1 MGELIA
7 FSLLSAVIIGG
18 ALCVVLL
25 QNLFRSAI
33 ALAFTFV
40 GVAGLYLL
48 LHAEFVAAIQVLIY
62 VGAVTVLILFA
73 VMLTSQIGSI
83 LPETSQMQK
92 IMGLFCAGG
101 IFIVMVSTILT
112 RSWTN
117 GPPAPPLENPLS
129 AIGLL
134 MLTDFLLPFELM
146 SVILLAVLIGAV
158 VIARKD
164 DREPE
169 SGGLPK

>member
-18 ALCVVLL
+18 ALFVVVS

-33 ALAFTFV
+33 ALAFAFL
-40 GVAGLYLL
+40 GVAGVYLL

-62 VGAVTVLILFA
+62 VGAITVLILFA
-73 VMLTSQIGSI
+73 VMLTSQIGST
-83 LPETSQMQK
+83 LPETPQSQK
-92 IMGLFCAGG
+92 IAGIFCAGG
-101 IFIVMVSTILT
+101 IFLVMVSTILT
-112 RSWTN
+112 RSWTT
-117 GPPAPPLENPLS
+117 GPAAAVPENALG

-134 MLTDFLLPFELM
+134 LLTQFLLPFELM

-164 DREPE
+164 DRDAP
-169 SGGLPK
+169 GGTSL